1 MLKLNK
7 ILLALSLALPLSSWA
22 ASYYVVVPFK
32 KAATV
37 PSQGAQIGVSLSQ
50 SVLTNAQVGQPY
62 AADLSAML
70 QVTGDSSFSGAGVTW
85 AVESGALP
93 AGLTLGANGTISG
106 TPTAAGT
113 SSFTVKATYKTK
125 SGQQTYSILAYNI
138 LVNLGAAT
146 PPNGMIGQAYSF
158 NLNSLL
164 SSNDPAFT
172 GAGVTWSVVSN
183 TLPAG
188 LYLTND
194 GYIGGTPTDSGT
206 GSLTAR
212 ATYKGANGDQ
222 SYTVVVP
229 AITIA
234 LADTT
239 FPDGKIQ
246 TNYTTGSLSS
256 LVTVTGDA
264 TYSPSSLS
272 WTLSSGSL
280 PTGLSLSGGAITGKP
295 TATASG
301 TFELTASYKGKS
313 AAKSYAI
320 TIYPAAS
327 CKELLTLA
335 PSTPSGWY
343 TLDVDGSG
351 ATAAKSYYCDMVSDG
366 GGWTRVVRQTEAA
379 PVTNWNGGVN
389 GQSYALAQ
397 NELPAH
403 TQIGIG
409 KDESATFID
418 YVNGTYQATDMA
430 SVVTL
435 TSPKTGFQY
444 QMYHHVGNFY
454 RFNNPEETFYEYP
467 TNNNPFGDGDWRN
480 ALTFDKTGSR
490 AFTWSFA
497 PQHATPAARGFGFNG
512 ASLAGTSESYAWTV
526 WVR

>member
-1 MLKLNK
+1 
-7 ILLALSLALPLSSWA
+7 
-22 ASYYVVVPFK
+22 
-32 KAATV
+32 
-37 PSQGAQIGVSLSQ
+37 
-50 SVLTNAQVGQPY
+50 
-62 AADLSAML
+62 ML

-138 LVNLGAAT
+138 LVSLGAAT

-234 LADTT
+234 LAATT

-430 SVVTL
+430 SMVTL

-512 ASLAGTSESYAWTV
+512 ASLASTSESYAWTV